1 MPEINAPAVVA
12 EVCAL
17 HDAYERALA
26 ENDVPALTAFFWDSP
41 HVVRYGVGEHLYG
54 AEAVAAYRQ
63 GTTRAFTDRRLLRR
77 AVLTFGP
84 DTASVMCELE
94 QTVLGRLR
102 RSRQSQ
108 VWIRFPDTGWKIVSA
123 HVSHA
128 QTVPAARP
136 GWDDYVDQA
145 AGAVGLPL
153 DPVHRAGV
161 IQQLQRTAAL
171 AAPLLAFSLP
181 AGVEPA
187 PTFTA

>member
-1 MPEINAPAVVA
+1 MPELNAPAVVA

-26 ENDVPALTAFFWDSP
+26 EHDVPVLTAFFWDSP

-63 GTTRAFTDRRLLRR
+63 TTTRAFSDRRLLRR
-77 AVLTFGP
+77 AVATFGA

-94 QTVLGRLR
+94 QTVLGRAR

-108 VWIRFPDTGWKIVSA
+108 MWVRFPAIGWKIVSA

-128 QTVPAARP
+128 QTQS

-145 AGAVGLPL
+145 AVAVGLPL
-153 DPVHRAGV
+153 DPAHRSGV
-161 IQQLQRTAAL
+161 VQQLQRTAAL
-171 AAPLLAFSLP
+171 AAPLLAFPLP
-181 AGVEPA
+181 ADVEPA
-187 PTFTA
+187 PVFTA